1 MKNPSR
7 GALPRRLISVCACLL
22 AAACAGG
29 GTDAGSL
36 HVQVRFTGAGDGAW
50 VGGSGSA
57 LLFCHPQ
64 MTVSASGSGRAVWT
78 GGSSRLTAPYGTYDL
93 TFTAAEVAAMVGGA
107 DVSAG
112 QSRTNTFNQTAYT
125 SFHLQVDFA
134 YTIEGTGATG
144 TATGAFDCDAPA

>member
-1 MKNPSR
+1 MTSLSR
-7 GALPRRLISVCACLL
+7 GALARRLISVCACLL

-29 GTDAGSL
+29 GTDAGGL
-36 HVQVRFTGAGDGAW
+36 QVKVRFTGAGDGQW

-64 MTVSASGSGRAVWT
+64 MTVSAEGAGRAVWT
-78 GGSSRLTAPYGTYDL
+78 GGTSRLTAPYGTYDL

-112 QSRTNTFNQTAYT
+112 QSRSNTFNQTAYT
-125 SFHLQVDFA
+125 SFHLQVNFA
-134 YTIEGTGATG
+134 YTVEGTGTTG
-144 TATGAFDCDAPA
+144 TATGAFDCKAPA